1 MYSENKMKQWQLIVE
16 HIEQT
21 TGRHFSIRQQQ
32 SMAGGCINTA
42 FLLTGEDGQQYF
54 VKTNRSGQQA
64 MFAAEARGLQA
75 IASSDTVKVPL
86 PICFGTNMGFGENQV
101 QSYIVL
107 EYLNMTGR
115 ADQRRLGEQLAAMH
129 DVNVEQFGWDI
140 NNTIGATFQP
150 NAWMDNWLDFWREQR
165 LGFQLKLAAQ
175 NGYGGELQSLGE
187 KLLVEMPLLFA
198 DRVFSSRTIKPSM
211 LHGDLWGGNVAGM
224 QDSTPIIFDPAFY
237 YGDREADL
245 AMTYLFGGFSTD
257 FYASYQNVYPLDDGF
272 VVRKIFYN
280 IYHIINHLNMF
291 GGGYHGQAIQ
301 MLKQVLSEIN

>member
-1 MYSENKMKQWQLIVE
+1 MKQWQLIIK

-21 TGRHFSIRQQQ
+21 TGRRFSVGQQKRLG
-32 SMAGGCINTA
+32 GGCINAA
-42 FLLTGEDGQQYF
+42 FLLTGDDGQQYF
-54 VKTNRSGQQA
+54 VKTNRAGQQA
-64 MFAAEARGLQA
+64 MFAAEARGLQV
-75 IASSDTVKVPL
+75 IASSNTVKVPR
-86 PICFGTNMGFGENQV
+86 PICFGENQT

-107 EYLNMTGR
+107 EYLNLTGR
-115 ADQRRLGEQLAAMH
+115 TDQRLLGEQLADMH
-129 DVNVEQFGWDI
+129 DVSVEQFGWDI

-150 NAWMDNWLDFWREQR
+150 NAWMDSWLDFWREQR
-165 LGFQLKLAAQ
+165 LGLQLKLAAQ

-198 DRVFSSRTIKPSM
+198 DRVFSTRKIKPSM

-224 QDSTPIIFDPAFY
+224 QDGTPIIFDPAFY

-245 AMTYLFGGFSTD
+245 AMTYLFGGFTSD

-272 VVRKIFYN
+272 VVRKTFYN

-301 MLKQVLSEIN
+301 MLEQVLSEIK